1 MHIAYGFGH
10 DTYHIKPESYHS
22 VKELL
27 SIMLK
32 RFLTIAVIV
41 LGMILVS
48 AVVAQDTP
56 AVSQLNGS
64 GATFPLTLY
73 NAWNRDYAARFGV
86 QVNYAGGG
94 SGRGQRDI
102 LSGVVDF
109 GGTDSFLT
117 DGQMANSRCGRIL
130 HVPAALGGIAII
142 YNLPEIGTQRLN
154 LRGNEIAKIYLGEI
168 TRWND
173 PLLTAEN
180 PQLASVDREITPIF
194 RADSSGTTF
203 NFTVF
208 LASEN
213 ANWGTARVGQSIN
226 WLRGQS
232 AQGNPGVANL
242 VGVTPGAIGYVEVS
256 FIGRLQFAAI
266 KNPTGGFVLPTTEAV
281 SGAAEG
287 VEIPEDT
294 RIVLIYRSANPN
306 AYPISTFTWLMVCQN
321 QSDAGRAREIARYLW
336 WAVTEGQSYTARL
349 GYAPL
354 PRRVVELAKA
364 SILSINNPDGS
375 QALPTSIATR

>member
-1 MHIAYGFGH
+1 MFKRVVLFTLI
-10 DTYHIKPESYHS
+10 I
-22 VKELL
+22 L
-27 SIMLK
+27 SLV
-32 RFLTIAVIV
+32 AVSGVI
-41 LGMILVS
+41 
-48 AVVAQDTP
+48 AQDAP
-56 AVSQLNGS
+56 AVTQLNAS
-64 GATFPLTLY
+64 GATFPLNLY
-73 NAWNRDYAARFGV
+73 NAWNADYASQFGV

-109 GGTDSFLT
+109 AGTDSFLT
-117 DGQMANSRCGRIL
+117 DGQIATSRCGNIV
-130 HVPAALGGIAII
+130 HVPTALGGIAII
-142 YNLPEIGTQRLN
+142 YNIPELAGQERLR

-173 PLLTAEN
+173 PLLVALS
-180 PQLASVDREITPIF
+180 PQLANVDREILPVF

-213 ANWGTARVGQSIN
+213 ANWGRSRIGQSIN

-242 VGVTPGAIGYVEVS
+242 VSVSPGAIGYVELS
-256 FIGRLQFAAI
+256 FVGNLDYAAI
-266 KNPTGGFVLPTTEAV
+266 KNPTGDYIVPTPE
-281 SGAAEG
+281 SISLAAQG
-287 VEIPEDT
+287 VAIPDDT
-294 RIVLIYRSANPN
+294 RIVLIYRSSNPN
-306 AYPISTFTWLMVCQN
+306 AYPISTFTWLMTCQN
-321 QSDAGRAREIARYLW
+321 QSDPARAREITRYLW
-336 WAVTEGQSYTARL
+336 WAVTSGQRYTSDL

-354 PRRVVELAKA
+354 PQNVVRQAQRI
-364 SILSINNPDGS
+364 ILSINNPDGS

>member
-1 MHIAYGFGH
+1 
-10 DTYHIKPESYHS
+10 
-22 VKELL
+22 
-27 SIMLK
+27 MLK
-32 RFLTIAVIV
+32 RLMSVVV
-41 LGMILVS
+41 LMLALVLVS
-48 AVVAQDTP
+48 GAAAQDGP
-56 AVSQLNGS
+56 AVTQLNAS
-64 GATFPLTLY
+64 GATFPLNLY
-73 NAWNRDYAARFGV
+73 NAWNADYAAKFGV

-102 LSGVVDF
+102 LANVVDF
-109 GGTDSFLT
+109 AGTDSFLT
-117 DGQMANSRCGRIL
+117 DGRIGSDSRCGKIV
-130 HVPAALGGIAII
+130 HVPTALGGVAII
-142 YNLPEIGTQRLN
+142 YNIPEIAGGTRLK
-154 LRGNEIAKIYLGEI
+154 LRGNELAKIYLGEI

-173 PLLTAEN
+173 PLLVNLN
-180 PQLASVDREITPIF
+180 PQLADINQDIIPVF

-213 ANWGTARVGQSIN
+213 QNWGRARIGQSIN
-226 WLRGQS
+226 WPVGQS

-242 VGVTPGAIGYVEVS
+242 VQTTTYSIGYVELS
-256 FIGRLQFAAI
+256 FVGDLDYASI
-266 KNPTGGFVLPTTEAV
+266 KNPTGDFIVPTSESV
-281 SGAAEG
+281 SLAAEG
-287 VEIPEDT
+287 VEIPADT
-294 RIVLIYRSANPN
+294 RIVLIYRSSNPR

-354 PRRVVELAKA
+354 PPRVVTLAKNI
-364 SILSINNPDGS
+364 ILSINNPDGT